1 MDSFAFIIHPL
12 DPKAD
17 VARKYPRLA
26 RVLPVWAIHFLSRF
40 WPPLLL
46 SHVTGIRSAA
56 TGREVEGWLLA
67 CPFTARRMLQLP
79 PRVVYRKIIQT
90 GRLAERLG
98 AKILGLGA
106 YTSVVGDGG
115 LTVARALDIPVTT
128 GDSYTVALAV
138 RALLEAGSR
147 MSIAP
152 SQATGAVVGASGA
165 IGSACA
171 RLLAPQVREMLLVGR
186 RMERLKKVRD
196 EVMNLTDKPVEI
208 TSDVADIH
216 RADLIASATSAGK
229 AIIRAS
235 HLKPGAVVCD
245 VARPRD
251 VAAQVAQER
260 GDVLVV
266 DGGLAE
272 VPGQVNFGFDYGL
285 PPRLTFGC
293 MAETMALALE
303 GRFEDYTVGKDIDID
318 RVKEIERVAERHGF
332 RLAGLRSF
340 EHLLTEER
348 ISSVRR
354 KAAQVAKS
362 GPA

>member
-1 MDSFAFIIHPL
+1 
-12 DPKAD
+12 
-17 VARKYPRLA
+17 
-26 RVLPVWAIHFLSRF
+26 
-40 WPPLLL
+40 
-46 SHVTGIRSAA
+46 
-56 TGREVEGWLLA
+56 
-67 CPFTARRMLQLP
+67 
-79 PRVVYRKIIQT
+79 
-90 GRLAERLG
+90 
-98 AKILGLGA
+98 
-106 YTSVVGDGG
+106 
-115 LTVARALDIPVTT
+115 
-128 GDSYTVALAV
+128 
-138 RALLEAGSR
+138 
-147 MSIAP
+147 
-152 SQATGAVVGASGA
+152 
-165 IGSACA
+165 
-171 RLLAPQVREMLLVGR
+171 
-186 RMERLKKVRD
+186 MERLKKVRD
-196 EVMNLTDKPVEI
+196 EVMNLTDRPVEI

-318 RVKEIERVAERHGF
+318 RVKEIERIAERHGF